1 MVRGFKKTE
10 IGCVP
15 EDWDVKPFGDVFT
28 TLSNNTLSRDNLNYD
43 RGLIKDIHYGDVL
56 ILYPELLD
64 CTREDVPYINHN
76 AKVSCQPLHEGDVVI
91 SDTAEDETVGKAT
104 EIIKEGKTGVVA
116 GLHTIPC
123 RVKNGE
129 FVPGWLGYFINSHFY
144 HDQLI
149 LYIHGTKVSSIARES
164 LYDTYV
170 VIPPFDEQKRIIQSL
185 SDTDALIAKSERLI
199 KKYQAMKQ
207 GFLQHM
213 FPRKGQTAPD
223 LRLPGFTDPWE
234 QRKLGELTVEF
245 KSGEGI
251 KADDIEWNGTYPVYG
266 GNGLRGYT
274 DRYNHDGD
282 YALIGRQGAL
292 CGNMNY
298 SHGKAYFTEHAVAV
312 KANSDNDTLFLF
324 YLLDKMDLGR
334 YSDQSAQPGLAVNKL
349 VALHARVPKLDEQRK
364 IGAYF
369 SSLDRFITLHQRK
382 CEKYKMIK
390 QGMMEELLTGKVRLK

>member
-56 ILYPELLD
+56 IRYPELLD

-149 LYIHGTKVSSIARES
+149 PYIHGTKVSSIARES

-234 QRKLGELTVEF
+234 QRKLRDISSLITKGTTPLD
-245 KSGEGI
+245 KSGAGDVNFIKVENLDSNSGEVISGSKISIDEHEGYLKRSQLKAGDILFSIAGTLGRVGII
-251 KADDIEWNGTYPVYG
+251 KSSVLPANTNQALAIIRTKE
-266 GNGLRGYT
+266 GNINYISTVLRGRAVT
-274 DRYNHDGD
+274 DFIHRNPTVG
-282 YALIGRQGAL
+282 
-292 CGNMNY
+292 
-298 SHGKAYFTEHAVAV
+298 
-312 KANSDNDTLFLF
+312 
-324 YLLDKMDLGR
+324 
-334 YSDQSAQPGLAVNKL
+334 AQPNLSL
-349 VALHARVPKLDEQRK
+349 EQV
-364 IGAYF
+364 G
-369 SSLDRFITLHQRK
+369 S
-382 CEKYKMIK
+382 
-390 QGMMEELLTGKVRLK
+390 VRSTR